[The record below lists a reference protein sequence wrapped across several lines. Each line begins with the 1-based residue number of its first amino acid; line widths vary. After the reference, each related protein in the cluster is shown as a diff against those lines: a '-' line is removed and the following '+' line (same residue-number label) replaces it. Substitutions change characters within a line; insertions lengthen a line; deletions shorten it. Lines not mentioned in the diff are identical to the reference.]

1 MKEYQANK
9 IEKKWQN
16 YWNETNYFEPKN
28 NFDLPKKY
36 ILSMFPYPS
45 GNLHMGHVRNYTL
58 GDVFAR
64 FYRRKGFNVLHPFGW
79 DAFGLPAENAAIK
92 NQIHPKKWTYENIEK
107 MNPTLKDLG
116 ISFAWNRMVIT
127 ADEIYTKWE
136 QEIFI
141 KMWEKGLV
149 YRKNSLLNWCEN
161 DQTVLANEQVEN
173 GKCWRCGNLVVQKEM
188 PQYYLKITNYAKEL
202 QEDLNLLKNHWPENV
217 LLMQKN
223 WIDYRKGFEVAF
235 DLNFNNQ
242 LLDFPLSTFI
252 EEKTTLENFDFVAIA
267 STHPLI
273 DFLKNQNIINDEELA
288 KINEITSMAK
298 TKNFSQKLSF
308 KLPLKLSFA
317 NQNDYVYDIYITDFA
332 SANSSD
338 NVMLIN
344 INKLKSYEEF
354 AVKNNISLTN
364 QKINLEG
371 IELVET
377 SKINLQDWGISR
389 QRYWGAPIPIIHCSK
404 CGIKPEKI
412 SNLPVKLPAQ
422 VTFSGQGNPILTN
435 NEWLNIK
442 CPYCGSDA
450 TRESDTFDTF
460 FQSSWYFL
468 RYTTPKEMW
477 NDVMFDQKSLSYWNS
492 VDQYIGGVEH
502 AILHLLYSRFFTKV
516 LADLNIINF
525 REPFDNLL
533 TQGMVNKDGAKM
545 SKSKGNI
552 VSPIEMLD
560 KYGADTIRLFIVFA
574 APPEKD
580 LEWTTSGIEGSY
592 KFIKKLVEKSS
603 LIQKNFDYLNYL
615 ATFDFT
621 QLDAKAKEAR
631 KKLHQSF
638 IKQEQVFDATKNN
651 FNFNTLV
658 AWSMEVFNAYDQI
671 TNEVLISE
679 MYYVLMNILEPYIPH
694 LAWEISQNYFDLK
707 NLSNFEHD
715 PRALEDDKVVYPI
728 SVNGK
733 LRGQIEVEI
742 KDDNKELVLEKAK
755 KEVAKYLTSEIKKE
769 IYVPKRMI
777 NFVLS

>member
-16 YWNETNYFEPKN
+16 YWNETNYFEPQN

-223 WIDYRKGFEVAF
+223 WIDYRKGFKVAF
-235 DLNFNNQ
+235 DINFNNQ

-317 NQNDYVYDIYITDFA
+317 NQNDYVYDVYITDFA

-354 AVKNNISLTN
+354 ALKNNISLNN
-364 QKINLEG
+364 QKIDLEG

-615 ATFDFT
+615 AAFDFT
-621 QLDAKAKEAR
+621 QLDVKAKEAR

-671 TNEVLISE
+671 TNELLISE

-742 KDDNKELVLEKAK
+742 KNDNKELVLEKAK

>member
-223 WIDYRKGFEVAF
+223 WIDYRKGFKVTF

-242 LLDFPLSTFI
+242 LLDFSLSTFI

-308 KLPLKLSFA
+308 KLPLKLSFE

-332 SANSSD
+332 SANNSD

-354 AVKNNISLTN
+354 AVKNNISLNN

-371 IELVET
+371 INLVET

-592 KFIKKLVEKSS
+592 KFIKRLVEKSS

-615 ATFDFT
+615 ATFDFN

-707 NLSNFEHD
+707 NLSNFAHD
-715 PRALEDDKVVYPI
+715 PRALEDDKVIYPI

>member
-223 WIDYRKGFEVAF
+223 WIDYRKGFKVAF

-273 DFLKNQNIINDEELA
+273 DFLKKQNIINDEELA
-288 KINEITSMAK
+288 QINEITSMAK

-364 QKINLEG
+364 QKINLKG
-371 IELVET
+371 IELIET

-615 ATFDFT
+615 KTFDFN

-707 NLSNFEHD
+707 NLSNFAHD

-742 KDDNKELVLEKAK
+742 KNDNKELVLEKAK